1 LTKNEG
7 QILVPERKN
16 RFLGPMANRSSVNQF
31 QLDLPYRARKP
42 APPVSL
48 VPRTKNRLS
57 LWSEDVSVSA
67 AEAVSENGEHS
78 TVNEFH
84 FALSYH
90 EPATPYPCLMV

>member
-1 LTKNEG
+1 MFPG
-7 QILVPERKN
+7 RAV
-16 RFLGPMANRSSVNQF
+16 NRSSVNQF

-67 AEAVSENGEHS
+67 AVSENGEHS
-78 TVNEFH
+78 TINEFH

-90 EPATPYPCLMV
+90 EPATPHPCLMV